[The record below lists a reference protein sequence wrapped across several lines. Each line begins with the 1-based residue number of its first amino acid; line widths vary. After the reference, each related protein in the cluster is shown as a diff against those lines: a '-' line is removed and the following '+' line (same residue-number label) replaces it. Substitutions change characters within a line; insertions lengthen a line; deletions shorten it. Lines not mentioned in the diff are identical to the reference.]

1 MGTSSNIS
9 RRKFLRTTTAAAIGG
24 ATLGSPMLAR
34 AIQQAP
40 GQKKRFALV
49 GTGVRGV
56 SMYGRTMLQRFG
68 DYVELVGLCD
78 QNPGRVAY
86 AQQYVG
92 TEAPTFTNL
101 AQMLETTQPEWL
113 MVTVWDWR
121 HHEAIITALEHG
133 VNVIVEKPI
142 TIDEVKAQ
150 AILDAHRRFGNRV
163 VVAHNYRYS
172 PHRAALKDMIM
183 QGTIGEVTSVDFQW
197 FLSHGHL
204 QQYMQRWH
212 GHVENGGSLWVH
224 KASHHFDLVNWWVD
238 SEPVEVFA
246 MGSLDTFG
254 RAGPFRGVNCRN
266 CAHTQEC
273 NYYFNILNDQH
284 LTRLYVEN
292 EQHDGYIRD
301 NCVFRE
307 SINIWDKHSAVVRYA
322 NGAFLNYS
330 LTGTSGYEGLW
341 VAIDGTR
348 GRIEGRESGSP
359 GLTEHEWIVSV
370 RGQPQERVRIA
381 FGAGG
386 HFGGDNALMDRL
398 FRDMEQPDPLH
409 QRASSREGVMAVLPG
424 IAARKSIA
432 TGMPVRIA
440 GLTDLVPQVRRPPL
454 DEGSPSA

>member
-1 MGTSSNIS
+1 MVIRPSIS
-9 RRKFLRTTTAAAIGG
+9 RRKFLRTTGAAAVGS
-24 ATLGSPMLAR
+24 AALGSPLLAR
-34 AIQQAP
+34 AMQQAP
-40 GQKKRFALV
+40 AEKKRFALV

-56 SMYGRTMLQRFG
+56 SMYGRAMLAQFG
-68 DYVELVGLCD
+68 DYVDLVGLCD

-86 AQQYVG
+86 AKEYIG
-92 TEAPTFTNL
+92 TEAPTFTDL
-101 AQMLETTQPEWL
+101 SQMLEATQPEWL

-121 HHEAIITALEHG
+121 HHEAIISALQHG

-142 TIDEVKAQ
+142 TIDETKAQ
-150 AILDAHRRFGNRV
+150 AILDAHRQSGARV
-163 VVAHNYRYS
+163 VVAHNYRFS
-172 PHRAALKDMIM
+172 PHRAWLKDMIM

-246 MGSLDTFG
+246 MGSLETFG
-254 RAGPFRGVNCRN
+254 RANSFRGANCRN
-266 CAHTQEC
+266 CAHTESC
-273 NYYFNILNDQH
+273 NYHFNILNDQH
-284 LTRLYVEN
+284 LTRMYVEN
-292 EQHDGYIRD
+292 EHHDGYIRD

-307 SINIWDKHSAVVRYA
+307 SINIWDKHAAVVRYA

-359 GLTEHEWIVSV
+359 GLRQHEWIVSI
-370 RGQPQERVRIA
+370 RGQPQERVQIDY
-381 FGAGG
+381 GVGG
-386 HFGGDNALMDRL
+386 HFGGDSILMDRL

-409 QRASSREGVMAVLPG
+409 QRASTREGIMAVLPG

-440 GLTDLVPQVRRPPL
+440 GLTDLTPMVRRPL
-454 DEGSPSA
+454 IDEESA